1 MNTAD
6 SAAKKQE
13 NLQTEL
19 SSLKHQVECK
29 TKEIVKIKHEL
40 ENAQSCQ
47 LADLQ
52 IFENVVKSLEQ
63 RVQQFGLYNTLLLII
78 YTLYINI
85 LYFGGNP

>member
-40 ENAQSCQ
+40 ENAQSRQ
-47 LADLQ
+47 LADL
-52 IFENVVKSLEQ
+52 
-63 RVQQFGLYNTLLLII
+63 
-78 YTLYINI
+78 
-85 LYFGGNP
+85 

>member
-29 TKEIVKIKHEL
+29 TKEIVKITHEL
-40 ENAQSCQ
+40 ENAQSRQ

-52 IFENVVKSLEQ
+52 IFENVLKKMSNKLP
-63 RVQQFGLYNTLLLII
+63 I
-78 YTLYINI
+78 YLTTSQIVGCDTASQPFLRIV
-85 LYFGGNP
+85 PKK